1 MPRKPGQRKPL
12 ICINALQMID
22 RDDVIVIVHPEDQ
35 VMQGLLKYG
44 FCRWVRLAKVHV
56 WIGVAIFT
64 IACYFMITGTYENLM
79 ARQRAESLLNII
91 GLVSLFYAAVA
102 WYLHFFLNPRLPP
115 ACERK

>member
-1 MPRKPGQRKPL
+1 
-12 ICINALQMID
+12 
-22 RDDVIVIVHPEDQ
+22 
-35 VMQGLLKYG
+35 MQGLLKYG
-44 FCRWVRLAKVHV
+44 FCRWVRSARAHV
-56 WIGVAIFT
+56 WIGLAVFT

-102 WYLHFFLNPRLPP
+102 WYLNFFLHPRLPP